1 MRKIKVLFA
10 ALFFAIQICEI
21 MQYTG
26 INCFAIKAY
35 AEETTD
41 ILAEELDLGD
51 YSSIMA
57 VGEKQLLSVTLLPY
71 DAGEQKLN
79 YVSEN
84 KEVASINGMGRITA
98 VSAGTTT
105 ITVTC
110 GGISEKFVLTV
121 EEKPSE
127 ENKVTDIEISNFEE
141 TLEVGKSM
149 TISAVAVPSEA
160 SGEKITYESEAPEIA
175 AVNQSGEIK
184 GITAGKTII
193 TVKAGQFT
201 KKLELTVKVATA
213 AIDLNTNY
221 LVMKKGETFNLKMKA
236 LPLEADQ
243 NITLKS
249 LDTNV
254 AEISSSGCITAK
266 GTGSTMIVAS
276 NADMSNAVTVIVNEE
291 NIQSE
296 DSNTVHNV
304 ETVSDDKY
312 SKFIKLL
319 QTQEEAVIK
328 AQEYEVLDSKILKYL
343 YDNNKSIIVTGDGY
357 ELHISGNNIV
367 NVDNELCTKIELERK
382 KGEVTFC
389 LNKGES
395 LPGAV
400 SVAITGGNYP
410 YIYQYNEILD
420 EYEQLNI
427 NTASEMKFDVA
438 GKYVISQDK
447 LNEPKTALILI
458 SVIGVIVVII
468 GIAAYVII
476 KKRYWF
482 W

>member
-10 ALFFAIQICEI
+10 ALFFAIQICAI

-57 VGEKQLLSVTLLPY
+57 VGEKQLLSVTVLPY
-71 DAGEQKLN
+71 DAGALKIN
-79 YVSEN
+79 YESEN
-84 KEVASINGMGRITA
+84 EEVASINGMGRITA

-201 KKLELTVKVATA
+201 KKLELTVKVETT

-221 LVMKKGETFNLKMKA
+221 LVMKKGETFNLKINV

-243 NITLKS
+243 NIVFKS

-254 AEISSSGCITAK
+254 VEISSTGCISAK
-266 GTGSTMIVAS
+266 GIGSTMIVVS
-276 NADMSNAVTVIVNEE
+276 NEDMSNAVTVIVNED
-291 NIQSE
+291 NIQRE
-296 DSNTVHNV
+296 NTNTVYNA
-304 ETVSDDKY
+304 ETVSDDNY
-312 SKFIKLL
+312 SEFIKLL
-319 QTQEEAVIK
+319 QTQEEAIINS
-328 AQEYEVLDSKILKYL
+328 QECEVLDSKILKYL
-343 YDNNKSIIVTGDGY
+343 YDNNKSVLVTGDGY
-357 ELHISGNNIV
+357 EFRISGNDIV
-367 NVDNELCTKIELERK
+367 NVDNKLYTEIEIKREK
-382 KGEVTFC
+382 DKVFFSI
-389 LNKGES
+389 NKGER
-395 LPGAV
+395 LPGTV
-400 SVAITGGNYP
+400 SVAITEERYP

-447 LNEPKTALILI
+447 LNKPKTALILI

-468 GIAAYVII
+468 GAAAYVII
-476 KKRYWF
+476 KKRHWF